1 MASPTRKASWG
12 GNKMKFYLR
21 KIGFYLVA
29 FVAAITI
36 NFAIPRMMPG
46 NPVDSL
52 IDRLAAKGGAIAP
65 ETRAAVQS
73 MLGDTHTGIV
83 SQYFEYVRNI
93 FTGHWGVSV
102 TFFPTQVTE
111 CIASALPWTIALVG
125 CTTVISFFIQQLL
138 GIAAGW
144 RHGRLFDNIVSPVAT
159 VFQSVPYF
167 WLALIFIWLFAKTL
181 NIFPLSGGYDYRSV
195 TPGFSWDFIS
205 SALYYACLPALA
217 ILVSSLGAGVIGM
230 RNMMVSTLSEDYIT
244 TAEAKGLSPR
254 RIKYGYAARNAI
266 LPSFS
271 GFGTSLGHV
280 VGGSLLTEQVFSYP
294 GIGQMMLQAVQ
305 SNDYAL
311 LQGLFLIIT
320 VTVLVVNFIVDL
332 LYGLVDPRT
341 RIQD

>member
-1 MASPTRKASWG
+1 
-12 GNKMKFYLR
+12 MKFYLR
-21 KIGFYLVA
+21 KIAFYLVA
-29 FVAAITI
+29 FFFAITI

-52 IDRLAAKGGAIAP
+52 IDRLASKGGSIAP
-65 ETRAAVQS
+65 ETREAIQS
-73 MLGDTHTGIV
+73 MLGSSDAPLIE
-83 SQYFEYVRNI
+83 QYFEYIKNI
-93 FTGHWGVSV
+93 FTGNWGVSV
-102 TFFPTQVTE
+102 TYFPTQVTE
-111 CIASALPWTIALVG
+111 CIATALPWTVALVG
-125 CTTVISFFIQQLL
+125 CTTVISFIIQQLL

-144 RHGRLFDNIVSPVAT
+144 RHGKRFDNIVSPTAT

-181 NIFPLSGGYDYRSV
+181 GIFPLSGGYNYRQA
-195 TPGFSWDFIS
+195 TIGFSWEFIS

-217 ILVSSLGAGVIGM
+217 ILCSSLGAGVIGM
-230 RNMMVSTLSEDYIT
+230 RNMMVSTLGEDYIT
-244 TAEAKGLSPR
+244 VAEAKGLSPR

-271 GFGTSLGHV
+271 GFGTALGHV

-305 SNDYAL
+305 GNDYAL

-320 VTVLVVNFIVDL
+320 ITVLVVNFIVDL
-332 LYGLVDPRT
+332 LYGIVDPRT
-341 RIQD
+341 RVQD